1 MPWGRIKPENI
12 LASREEWIGR
22 TGQEWAKRA
31 EALDLLLGPAGD
43 AGLRALAAR
52 PGERILDLGCGSGA
66 STAALAEAVKP
77 GGIATGVDVSPDLVA
92 QARTR
97 LDGVN
102 GAELIEADA
111 ERHDFGEGAFDAIY
125 SRFGAM
131 FFDNPVA
138 AFRNLHRA
146 LRPGSRAV
154 FVAWREP
161 ARNQWASVPMTFAAE
176 GLVAPGPGSGPGP
189 FAWADPSVY
198 RPILEEAGFHD
209 ISESSHEFMA
219 EIAEGDGAEPLDRAV
234 AFMLKIGPLAAR
246 LRGASEDAK
255 REAEAFLARRLARHV
270 HDGAVR
276 LLASAWIIEAHR

>member
-1 MPWGRIKPENI
+1 MEWGRIKPENI
-12 LASREEWIGR
+12 LASREDWIGR
-22 TGQEWAKRA
+22 TGQEWAKRS

-43 AGLRALAAR
+43 AGLRTLAAR

-66 STAALAEAVKP
+66 STAALAEAVTP
-77 GGIATGVDVSPDLVA
+77 AGLATGVDVSPDLLA
-92 QARTR
+92 LARTR
-97 LDGVN
+97 LADMP
-102 GAELIEADA
+102 GADLIEADA
-111 ERHDFGEGAFDAIY
+111 ERHDFGEGVFDALY

-131 FFDNPVA
+131 FFDNPAVA
-138 AFRNLHRA
+138 FQNLHRA

-189 FAWADPSVY
+189 FAWADPAVY
-198 RPILEEAGFHD
+198 RPILEEAGFRD
-209 ISESSHEFMA
+209 ISESSLEFMA
-219 EIAEGDGAEPLDRAV
+219 EIAEGDGEDPLDRAV

-246 LRGASEDAK
+246 LRGASDEAK
-255 REAEAFLARRLARHV
+255 REAEAFLARRLTRHV

-276 LLASAWIIEAHR
+276 LLASAWVIEAHK